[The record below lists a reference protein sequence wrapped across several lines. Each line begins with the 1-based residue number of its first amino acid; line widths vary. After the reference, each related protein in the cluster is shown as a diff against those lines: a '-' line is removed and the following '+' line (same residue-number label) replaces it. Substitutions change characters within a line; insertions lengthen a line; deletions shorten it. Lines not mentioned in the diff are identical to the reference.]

1 MVKVANDTPKELLD
15 ILKKIN
21 VDRIDLQRIKEWLQV
36 ANAHIGK
43 FVEKRTTKPKIYIN
57 LEIPNQYQPIFD
69 FFNQYDYNNGPNGK
83 PLNKILK
90 VTYMT
95 AIKTWVKSNLPMK

>member
-1 MVKVANDTPKELLD
+1 MVKVANDTPKELIE

-21 VDRIDLQRIKEWLQV
+21 VDKIDLQRIQEWLKA
-36 ANAHIGK
+36 ANNHIGK
-43 FVEKRTTKPKIYIN
+43 FVERRNEKAKIYLN

-69 FFNQYDYNNGPNGK
+69 FFNQYNYNNGPNGK
-83 PLNKILK
+83 PLGKILK